1 LLCRAACCGFPGI
14 EDKEAA
20 QAALADAAWKAVV
33 AEYSQ
38 LEAAILQPEKRAEMP
53 QFSQPFLTAQEAA

>member
-1 LLCRAACCGFPGI
+1 LLLFLWPGI

-20 QAALADAAWKAVV
+20 AAALADAAWKAVV

-38 LEAAILQPEKRAEMP
+38 LDTAIKQPEKRAEMP
-53 QFSQPFLTAQEAA
+53 QFSQPFLAAQQAA